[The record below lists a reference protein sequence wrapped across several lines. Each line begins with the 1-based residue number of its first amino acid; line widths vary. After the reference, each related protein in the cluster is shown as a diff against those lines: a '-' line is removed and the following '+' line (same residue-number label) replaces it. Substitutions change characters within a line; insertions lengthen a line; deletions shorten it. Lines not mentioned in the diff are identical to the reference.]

1 MGEREREGLGVV
13 TMRAVVVLLVLG
25 AVAGKDLFE
34 MKDLPDLSKLTHITQ
49 VPEELG
55 KAAVEKV
62 EDMPGF
68 GPNDDE
74 AETATPPNWD
84 MNAPDQQALDTELG
98 SVDMALIELSQDQ
111 QEQQP
116 AEAPAQKASAEA
128 PITLPPTRAA
138 AIIGKGVLSRECLN
152 NCGGLCRQM
161 CARMYQQVRQ
171 HGRDP
176 AEQPLLRPLR
186 HQTHEESPGRAEEPA
201 TDPEATSERDRRW
214 CRPPLKAIRFRAT
227 TKGKSCF
234 DVRGTGPV

>member
-25 AVAGKDLFE
+25 AVAGKD
-34 MKDLPDLSKLTHITQ
+34 

-116 AEAPAQKASAEA
+116 AES
-128 PITLPPTRAA
+128 
-138 AIIGKGVLSRECLN
+138 
-152 NCGGLCRQM
+152 
-161 CARMYQQVRQ
+161 
-171 HGRDP
+171 
-176 AEQPLLRPLR
+176 
-186 HQTHEESPGRAEEPA
+186 
-201 TDPEATSERDRRW
+201 
-214 CRPPLKAIRFRAT
+214 
-227 TKGKSCF
+227 
-234 DVRGTGPV
+234 

>member
-152 NCGGLCRQM
+152 NCGGLCRQLCSKFKALKVCNGCVRGCINKCDSTGEIQPNNPYYDPFDTKHM
-161 CARMYQQVRQ
+161 KKLLAARKSLPPIQKQL
-171 HGRDP
+171 P
-176 AEQPLLRPLR
+176 N
-186 HQTHEESPGRAEEPA
+186 A
-201 TDPEATSERDRRW
+201 TDDGA
-214 CRPPLKAIRFRAT
+214 AHH
-227 TKGKSCF
+227 
-234 DVRGTGPV
+234 